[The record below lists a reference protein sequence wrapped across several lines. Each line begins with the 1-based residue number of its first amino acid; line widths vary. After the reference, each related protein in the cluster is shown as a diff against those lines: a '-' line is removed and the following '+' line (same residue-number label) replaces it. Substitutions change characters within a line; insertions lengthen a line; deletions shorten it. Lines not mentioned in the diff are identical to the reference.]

1 MAPRFKFKLQT
12 LVNSEFDMP
21 FNLVL
26 SPPLTNETVSKVKSI
41 AFIKVSKYQANL
53 VKSLQSDL
61 KVADSFIAALLTVV
75 EIENPMFGILHA

>member
-1 MAPRFKFKLQT
+1 M
-12 LVNSEFDMP
+12 
-21 FNLVL
+21 
-26 SPPLTNETVSKVKSI
+26 PLTNETVSKVKSI

>member
-1 MAPRFKFKLQT
+1 M
-12 LVNSEFDMP
+12 
-21 FNLVL
+21 
-26 SPPLTNETVSKVKSI
+26 PLTNETVSKVKSI

-61 KVADSFIAALLTVV
+61 KVANSFIAALLTVV

>member
-1 MAPRFKFKLQT
+1 
-12 LVNSEFDMP
+12 MP

>member
-1 MAPRFKFKLQT
+1 M
-12 LVNSEFDMP
+12 
-21 FNLVL
+21 
-26 SPPLTNETVSKVKSI
+26 PLTNETVSKVKSI

-61 KVADSFIAALLTVV
+61 KVADCFIAALLTVV